1 MMNDTPKPPV
11 QIIEDYHGAND
22 AVPSESPLKSFD
34 KKDAFIEDQKP
45 VPIDNKPPEN
55 NLIAKLDVSLLEGKK
70 LINGVLSLTSYKV
83 LLLTRYALLHN

>member
-1 MMNDTPKPPV
+1 MPTETPKPPL
-11 QIIEDYHGAND
+11 QIIDDYHGAND
-22 AVPSESPLKSFD
+22 AVQTESPLKSFD

-45 VPIDNKPPEN
+45 IPIENKPPEN

-83 LLLTRYALLHN
+83 HCLIRYALLHN